1 MREIKLQ
8 VLLKMKVTKN
18 NYKMAIMKINTIILG
33 LLFSVTVSSC
43 DDYSSPEKNQGLNDT
58 TPQIYVEQYDPI
70 SNAGQYI
77 FPEMKTKPKRMWSCV
92 EVLNVGSRNTLGQ
105 TEKIRGLQYHLMA
118 QSLAGLANKAVE
130 DGRSQIGVWLYDH
143 EGRDSYNKA
152 FEALKDMGIAE
163 QGMQSG
169 LELAR
174 NNYGTSDGI
183 NVQLKDFIDGYVL
196 TDIENNPESAN
207 VATIAANVYNS
218 IIVDS
223 RDKDYY
229 EEAGYTMTYD
239 ARTKTTQDAWNEFK
253 DKCNKDGLVVMPVQT
268 GELREFAI
276 QNGFFVLNINK
287 ENGTASGGQNTELF
301 KEILSSLNQGAPIFG
316 WEQGIDEASF
326 VSLASQSGH
335 VWIPND
341 WTYNIPLTSL
351 LYKSRQTSTLANVKN
366 PQNFDYDK
374 KKNYISYYLSDGDN
388 IQWMMNNFVN
398 GYYSNSDA
406 EAMKMGFGIPVGNLA
421 MLAPSQFTNIVNL
434 QNRECSLVE
443 SLGGGYL
450 YVDNYGSDGDRAN
463 NLAKLATNV
472 AASMRQHRVKIMGVM
487 ALDVDSPA
495 AKEGFQAYVD
505 ANDQL
510 EGIIAMQYSPYAGGE
525 GQIFWVTNKAGY
537 DIPVVTIKY
546 SLWNFGTYNSAREGT
561 PAYIA
566 NKLKSEASDQS
577 FSVISVHAWSSF
589 SDIGNSNDELA
600 ENTNGTLNG
609 ASAAKLCTNHL
620 GDNFEVITVQE
631 MMWRIRMANRPEQTK
646 KYLSE
651 VF

>member
-1 MREIKLQ
+1 M
-8 VLLKMKVTKN
+8 T
-18 NYKMAIMKINTIILG
+18 AMKIKYIIFG
-33 LLFSVTVSSC
+33 LMFSVTVSSC
-43 DDYSSPEKNQGLNDT
+43 DDYSSPEKNQGLNDV
-58 TPQIYVEQYDPI
+58 TPQIYVEQFDPI
-70 SNAGQYI
+70 SDAGQYI
-77 FPEMKTKPKRMWSCV
+77 YPEMKTKPKKVWSCV

-143 EGRDSYNKA
+143 EGRDSYNRSFA
-152 FEALKDMGIAE
+152 ALKDLGIAE

-174 NNYGTSDGI
+174 NNYGDDNGVHI
-183 NVQLKDFIDGYVL
+183 QLKDYIDGYVL

-207 VATIAANVYNS
+207 VAAIAANVYNS
-218 IIVDS
+218 IIVDI
-223 RDKDYY
+223 RDKNYY
-229 EEAGYTMTYD
+229 EEAGYTMKYD
-239 ARTKTTQDAWNEFK
+239 ARTKSTQDAWNEFK
-253 DKCNKDGLVVMPVQT
+253 DKCNKNGLVVMPVQT

-287 ENGTASGGQNTELF
+287 QNGTSSGGQNTALF
-301 KEILSSLNQGAPIFG
+301 KEILSSLNPGAPIFG

-326 VSLASQSGH
+326 VSLASQNGH
-335 VWIPND
+335 IWVPND

-351 LYKSRQTSTLANVKN
+351 LYKSRQSSMLANVKN
-366 PQNFDYDK
+366 PQNIDYDK
-374 KKNYISYYLSDGDN
+374 KKNYVSYYLSDGDN
-388 IQWMMNNFVN
+388 IQWMMNGFVKD
-398 GYYSNSDA
+398 YYTNTDA
-406 EAMKMGFGIPVGNLA
+406 EAMKMGFGVPIGNLA
-421 MLAPSQFTNIVNL
+421 MLAPAQFANIMSSQNA
-434 QNRECSLVE
+434 ECTLIE

-450 YVDNYGSDGDRAN
+450 YVDNYGSEGNRAN
-463 NLAKLATNV
+463 SLASLAANV
-472 AASMRQHRVKIMGVM
+472 AASMRQHRVKVMGVM
-487 ALDVDSPA
+487 ALDVDSQA
-495 AKEGFQAYVD
+495 AMEGYQAYVD

-537 DIPVVTIKY
+537 DIPVITVKY
-546 SLWNFGTYNSAREGT
+546 SLWNFGSYNNQREGT

-566 NKLKSEASDQS
+566 NKLKAEATAQS
-577 FSVISVHAWSSF
+577 FSVLSVHAWSSF
-589 SDIGNSNDELA
+589 SDIGSSNDELA

-620 GDNFEVITVQE
+620 NDNFEIISIQE
-631 MMWRIRMANRPEQTK
+631 MIWRVRMANRPEQTK